1 MKHDNRS
8 IPGHN
13 AACNTGSDNEHRY
26 YYSTNGDTIA
36 GCETMCNACGN
47 ACLSFVDA
55 REESPA
61 YCVFKSATNDSAD
74 AIDEPGDDK
83 DVYDKP

>member
-1 MKHDNRS
+1 
-8 IPGHN
+8 
-13 AACNTGSDNEHRY
+13 
-26 YYSTNGDTIA
+26 
-36 GCETMCNACGN
+36 MCNACGN